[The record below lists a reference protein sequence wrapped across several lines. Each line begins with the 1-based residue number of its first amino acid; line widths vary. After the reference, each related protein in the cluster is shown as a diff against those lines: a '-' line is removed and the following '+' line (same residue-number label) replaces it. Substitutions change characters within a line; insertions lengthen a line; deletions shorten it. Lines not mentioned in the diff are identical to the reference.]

1 MGHEVV
7 STHVVVVYRDQLDR
21 MIKGEFI
28 WQPYVGVLPTLPD
41 YCRLGKEIWMARI
54 PLICFDVVEWHL
66 PDRVLRQ
73 FGRVQSVLDRCDTEW
88 RLHATDRCGR
98 VGTDWSVHHIR
109 YIQLW
114 DARRD
119 SIVQA
124 DWSDGV
130 LPSPDPYILWYRRHT
145 HLLVGNP
152 SHLSEFGYQGVGP
165 SLEALVSIIV
175 CVR

>member
-1 MGHEVV
+1 
-7 STHVVVVYRDQLDR
+7 
-21 MIKGEFI
+21 
-28 WQPYVGVLPTLPD
+28 
-41 YCRLGKEIWMARI
+41 MARV

-66 PDRVLRQ
+66 PHRVLRQ
-73 FGRVQSVLDRCDTEW
+73 FGRVQSVPDRFDTEW
-88 RLHATDRCGR
+88 QLHITDRRGR
-98 VGTDWSVHHIR
+98 AGTDWHLFYMP

-124 DWSDGV
+124 DCSDDV
-130 LPSPDPYILWYRRHT
+130 IPSSDPYMLWYRRHT

-152 SHLSEFGYQGVGP
+152 SHVSESGYQGVGP
-165 SLEALVSIIV
+165 YLESLVSIIL